1 MLDAP
6 PAAFAAD
13 RLAWRV
19 RNSKPTLPEA
29 SDAAIRRACAAPVV
43 HVLDPASRAAVRN
56 ASFWSG
62 WLRGELGFA
71 REQKCVERLRAFR
84 PAVCRARGELY
95 VAGAAQTLFNRTHLF
110 GTRAAMRRVTALN
123 GSVAHAV
130 LTRNEFGAGFYHV
143 LLDTLASLAFVL
155 DEAPRG
161 AKLLLNPCTTGR
173 EHLAAPRRLGLH
185 LTAPPVRATCAP
197 WQPHA
202 AALLD
207 ALGLRDR
214 VQPWPYTR
222 QPAGP
227 ALAVSRATFDCAHPF
242 ERNYQRGFWH
252 VRKLRERLRAA
263 FHLPPPAVTAATGPR
278 LLLVIDR
285 NGCAARSVSEG
296 GCDASRA
303 VAGQAAI
310 VQAMRAAFGA
320 ADRVV
325 EFSGR
330 EPLSEQ
336 ASLFAR
342 ASLVVGP
349 HGAALANTLFCADG
363 TPVVEYHRQHWRKEP
378 NSPLYAL
385 LSRQLGLVHWAVV
398 DRERG
403 AREYAGIRPDEVVAT
418 AHAAL
423 EKAGACESCGVEI
436 G

>member
-1 MLDAP
+1 MLEPP

-29 SDAAIRRACAAPVV
+29 SDAAIRRA
-43 HVLDPASRAAVRN
+43 
-56 ASFWSG
+56 
-62 WLRGELGFA
+62 
-71 REQKCVERLRAFR
+71 
-84 PAVCRARGELY
+84 
-95 VAGAAQTLFNRTHLF
+95 
-110 GTRAAMRRVTALN
+110 
-123 GSVAHAV
+123 
-130 LTRNEFGAGFYHV
+130 
-143 LLDTLASLAFVL
+143 
-155 DEAPRG
+155 
-161 AKLLLNPCTTGR
+161 
-173 EHLAAPRRLGLH
+173 
-185 LTAPPVRATCAP
+185 
-197 WQPHA
+197 
-202 AALLD
+202 
-207 ALGLRDR
+207 
-214 VQPWPYTR
+214 
-222 QPAGP
+222 
-227 ALAVSRATFDCAHPF
+227 
-242 ERNYQRGFWH
+242 
-252 VRKLRERLRAA
+252 
-263 FHLPPPAVTAATGPR
+263 
-278 LLLVIDR
+278 
-285 NGCAARSVSEG
+285 AARSVSEG

-310 VQAMRAAFGA
+310 VKAMRDAFGA

-330 EPLSEQ
+330 EPLPEQ

-342 ASLVVGP
+342 AALVVGP

-423 EKAGACESCGVEI
+423 QGKAGACESCGVEI